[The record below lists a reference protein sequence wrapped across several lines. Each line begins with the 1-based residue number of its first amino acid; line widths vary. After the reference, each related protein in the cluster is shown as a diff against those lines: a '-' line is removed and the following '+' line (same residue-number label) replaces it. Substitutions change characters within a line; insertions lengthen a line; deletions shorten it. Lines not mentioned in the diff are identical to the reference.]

1 MILDN
6 QYVKNLA
13 SKVTQSR
20 TNTNAHNHHH
30 HHYHHHHQHHHRH
43 HHHHHHRHHH
53 GCWGANERCI
63 RIWQHQAPH
72 RPPVCAA
79 LPHEKGEQVAK
90 GFLLHGIVLPPQK
103 RWTSCKRA
111 PRKVTKRGWGYKRDE
126 ILTDNKKSAKDCG
139 SRRRIKSQWIVYLD

>member
-6 QYVKNLA
+6 QYVNNLA

-30 HHYHHHHQHHHRH
+30 HHYHHHHHHHHRH

-90 GFLLHGIVLPPQK
+90 GILLHGIAWYCVAPTKKVDKLRKGAKKGDKKRLRVQK
-103 RWTSCKRA
+103 GWNLDRQQEVGKRLW
-111 PRKVTKRGWGYKRDE
+111 V
-126 ILTDNKKSAKDCG
+126 KKN
-139 SRRRIKSQWIVYLD
+139 